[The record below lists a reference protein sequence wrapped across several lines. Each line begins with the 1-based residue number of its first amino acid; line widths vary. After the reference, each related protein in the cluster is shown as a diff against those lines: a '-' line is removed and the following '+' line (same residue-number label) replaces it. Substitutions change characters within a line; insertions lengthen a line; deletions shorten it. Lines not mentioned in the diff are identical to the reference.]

1 MGIFQ
6 SLNLGSPV
14 LQGVAEKEPLETQ
27 FSLLPGFG
35 SRVLDVE
42 RPVDPA
48 LAGDPATHLT
58 YRRT

>member
-35 SRVLDVE
+35 SQSSTWNAPWT
-42 RPVDPA
+42 RPC
-48 LAGDPATHLT
+48 G
-58 YRRT
+58 